1 MYCAV
6 IDQRSTWSTL
16 YVEESWECDQYGW
29 HFRSQYGFWG
39 KTNFKKKLQK
49 GAEVK
54 SARKPSTLVF
64 SRPKILNLW
73 NFPGVSMGFSHFPW
87 IFPWKIHPFFA
98 WGEVIGTLAA
108 QSGMPQETC
117 WKVMW
122 PGKLKQ
128 KAIENGHRIHRNS
141 WFTH

>member
-1 MYCAV
+1 MAFQKP
-6 IDQRSTWSTL
+6 IRFL
-16 YVEESWECDQYGW
+16 
-29 HFRSQYGFWG
+29 G
-39 KTNFKKKLQK
+39 KNKLQKKLQK

-98 WGEVIGTLAA
+98 
-108 QSGMPQETC
+108 
-117 WKVMW
+117 
-122 PGKLKQ
+122 
-128 KAIENGHRIHRNS
+128 
-141 WFTH
+141 